1 MAKLFSITTSYPS
14 GRGAE
19 SINKEGKPAYFSYA
33 HSSEEEAKKA
43 MKSAKEYF
51 KKKGLKR
58 KLKIN
63 EVYSLVK
70 K

>member
-19 SINKEGKPAYFSYA
+19 SISKEGRPAYFSYA
-33 HSSEEEAKKA
+33 HSSEKEAKKA
-43 MKSAKEYF
+43 MGAAKEYF

-58 KLKIN
+58 TLKIS